1 MAFLRNGTINLL
13 NLHYGIHA
21 LAINAGGTFFVV
33 FLLKAGVATPAV
45 LAAVAFI
52 LAVRFLVRP
61 LVLVLATRW
70 GLLPLVALGTLV
82 SALQFPVLAEVH
94 GVDLWLLAACLVAS
108 VGETFYWTSYHAY
121 FASLGDAEHRGHQIG
136 AREAL
141 ASLAAIVG
149 PLAGGW
155 ALATLGPRIAFGV
168 VAIVQ
173 ILSALPFLGT
183 RNVIVARTVPGAYRA
198 AWRGVALF
206 AADGWVGAGHAF
218 VWPIALFLSLGES
231 FTAFGGALALAALVG
246 AVGGLV
252 LGRHID
258 AGHGGRAVW
267 LACGSFALLTIFR
280 ALSTE
285 NAALAVAANACGAL
299 VYCVYI
305 PTLMT
310 AVYNQAKSAPCTL
323 RFHIAT
329 EGGWDLGGAAGCLVA
344 ALLAAAGL
352 PLATIILLS
361 LGGIAFVFILLRSYY
376 NLILLEPAQ

>member
-1 MAFLRNGTINLL
+1 
-13 NLHYGIHA
+13 
-21 LAINAGGTFFVV
+21 
-33 FLLKAGVATPAV
+33 
-45 LAAVAFI
+45 
-52 LAVRFLVRP
+52 
-61 LVLVLATRW
+61 
-70 GLLPLVALGTLV
+70 
-82 SALQFPVLAEVH
+82 
-94 GVDLWLLAACLVAS
+94 
-108 VGETFYWTSYHAY
+108 
-121 FASLGDAEHRGHQIG
+121 
-136 AREAL
+136 
-141 ASLAAIVG
+141 
-149 PLAGGW
+149 
-155 ALATLGPRIAFGV
+155 
-168 VAIVQ
+168 
-173 ILSALPFLGT
+173 
-183 RNVIVARTVPGAYRA
+183 
-198 AWRGVALF
+198 VALF

-310 AVYNQAKSAPCTL
+310 AVYNQAKRAPCTL